1 MVCGGPNTI
10 LSISKEF
17 SLKHVDYAT
26 MLYAYSSFPQSIA
39 EEYYPI
45 RITSLEL
52 QRLRHSY
59 LYRYDEVWAA
69 DADLPPARPSLQLT
83 IQ

>member
-1 MVCGGPNTI
+1 M
-10 LSISKEF
+10 
-17 SLKHVDYAT
+17 
-26 MLYAYSSFPQSIA
+26 SSFPQSIA

-45 RITSLEL
+45 RSTSLEL
-52 QRLRHSY
+52 QRLRYSY